1 MPELAMPVTLNTD
14 LLRTDLDDGVLTVW
28 IDTPDARVNTIDET
42 MIAAFE
48 AVIDAAETT
57 SEVEAL
63 VFISGK
69 DDTFIAG
76 ADLDMLKAFEQPA
89 DVRALSR
96 RAHALLDRL
105 QALDAPSVAAVHGAA
120 MGGGLEMTLGC
131 TYRIATTSSKTQ
143 MAFPEVKLGLLPGGG
158 GTQYLP
164 RLVGLQQSLPLL
176 LTGKTTYP
184 KKAKRI
190 GLVDALTHAPG
201 LHQAA
206 QKAARQLADGTLTP
220 DRPSD
225 WTDRLLESNPL
236 TRRGVYWKAGQD
248 TKKETRGN
256 YPAPPRIIECVK
268 TGLEHGL
275 EAGLDAEA
283 TAFGELVFTPE
294 SKALVSLFFAKRQA
308 DTNDHADD
316 ARPVQRMA
324 VLGAGLMGAGIADVS
339 ARDGLDVFVKDIDLK
354 HASAARKHI
363 YKTASKRTKKGIISS
378 FERDTLMERIQPVG
392 SYDALATA
400 DLIIEAVPE
409 SINLKQSVL
418 ADVEAVVSDECV
430 IASNTSSIPIADIAA
445 NAERPERVLGMHYF
459 SPVEKMPLLEIIA
472 TESTSK
478 EAVATAYE
486 VGLRQGKSVIVV
498 NDGPGFYTTRI
509 LALYMNEALLLLDE
523 GADALQVE
531 TAMKDFGFPMGPY
544 ELFDLV
550 GIDVAAK
557 ITEVMGRYLE
567 GDRYRISEAASPV
580 AEAGLHGQ
588 KTKRGFYTYE
598 GSGSDPKRGDFNPGI
613 YRFFGGSDR
622 ADIDPKAVQQRL
634 ALTMVNEALRC
645 LDEDI
650 LRDPVD
656 GDIGAVFGLGFPPF
670 RGGPFRYVDAE
681 GAGRIQQL
689 LHRHMQEHGDRFTP
703 AESLV
708 RHAQNGTTYHGDS
721 A

>member
-1 MPELAMPVTLNTD
+1 MPVTLDTD
-14 LLRTDLDDGVLTVW
+14 LLRTDFDDGVLTVW
-28 IDTPDARVNTIDET
+28 IDQPDASVNTIDEA
-42 MIAAFE
+42 MIAGFE
-48 AVIDAAETT
+48 EVLDAVESS

-76 ADLDMLKAFEQPA
+76 ADLDMLKSFEQPA

-96 RAHALLDRL
+96 RGQALIARL
-105 QALDAPSVAAVHGAA
+105 QSLDAPSVAAIHGAA

-143 MAFPEVKLGLLPGGG
+143 MAAPEVKLGLLPGSG

-164 RLVGLQQSLPLL
+164 RLVGLQQSLPMM

-190 GLVDALTHAPG
+190 GLVDELTHAPG

-206 QKAARQLADGTLTP
+206 KKAARQLADGSLTP
-220 DRPSD
+220 NRPSD

-248 TKKETRGN
+248 TQKETRGN

-268 TGLEHGL
+268 TGLEQGL

-308 DTNDHADD
+308 DTNDHADE
-316 ARPVQRMA
+316 ARSVQRMA

-339 ARDGLDVFVKDIDLK
+339 ARDGIDVFVKDIDLER
-354 HASAARKHI
+354 AATARKHV
-363 YKTASKRTKKGIISS
+363 YDTATKRYKKGIISS
-378 FERDTLMERIQPVG
+378 FERDTLVERIQPVG
-392 SYDALATA
+392 SYEGLATS

-409 SINLKQSVL
+409 NIDLKQNVL
-418 ADVEAVVSDECV
+418 ADVEAVVSDDCV
-430 IASNTSSIPIADIAA
+430 IASNTSSIPIADIAEDA
-445 NAERPERVLGMHYF
+445 THPERVLGMHYF

-472 TESTSK
+472 TESTST

-486 VGLRQGKSVIVV
+486 TGLRQGKSVIVV

-509 LALYMNEALLLLDE
+509 LALYMNEALLLLEE
-523 GADALQVE
+523 GTDALQVE

-580 AEAGLHGQ
+580 AESGLHGQ
-588 KTKRGFYTYE
+588 KTQHGFYRYE

-613 YRFFGGSDR
+613 YQFFGGSER
-622 ADIDPKAVQQRL
+622 SDIDKNTVQYRL

-645 LDEDI
+645 LDEGI
-650 LRDPVD
+650 LRSPVD

-681 GAGRIQQL
+681 SPGRILQL
-689 LHRHMQEHGDRFTP
+689 LHHYAHTHGDRFTP

-708 RHAQNGTTYHGDS
+708 AHAENGTTYHGE

>member
-1 MPELAMPVTLNTD
+1 MPVTLDTD

-28 IDTPDARVNTIDET
+28 IDQPDASVNTIDES
-42 MIAAFE
+42 MIDAFE
-48 AVIDAAETT
+48 SAIERAETDAD
-57 SEVEAL
+57 VKAL
-63 VFISGK
+63 VFISAK
-69 DDTFIAG
+69 TDSFIAG
-76 ADLDMLKAFEQPA
+76 ADLDMLKSFEQPA

-96 RAHALLDRL
+96 RAHALLERL
-105 QALDAPSVAAVHGAA
+105 QNLDAPSVAAIHGPA

-164 RLVGLQQSLPLL
+164 RLIGLQQSLPLL

-190 GLVDALTHAPG
+190 GLVDALTHPPG

-206 QKAARQLADGTLTP
+206 KKAARQLADGTLSP

-236 TRRGVYWKAGQD
+236 TRRGVYWKAAQD

-268 TGLEHGL
+268 TGLEQGL
-275 EAGLDAEA
+275 EAGKE
-283 TAFGELVFTPE
+283 TEIRHFSELVFTPE
-294 SKALVSLFFAKRQA
+294 SRALVGLFFAKRQA
-308 DTNDHADD
+308 DTNDHADQ
-316 ARPVQRMA
+316 ALPVERIA

-339 ARDGLDVFVKDIDLK
+339 ARDGLDVYMKDIDLK
-354 HASAARKHI
+354 QATMARKHV
-363 YKTASKRTKKGIISS
+363 YDTATKRYKKGIISS
-378 FERDTLMERIQPVG
+378 FERDTLIERIQPVD
-392 SYDALATA
+392 SYEALAPS
-400 DLIIEAVPE
+400 DVVIEAVPE
-409 SINLKQSVL
+409 DIDLKQNVL
-418 ADVEAVVSDECV
+418 ADVEAVVSDDCV

-459 SPVEKMPLLEIIA
+459 SPVHQMPLLEIIV
-472 TESTSK
+472 TDDTS
-478 EAVATAYE
+478 EAALATAYD

-509 LALYMNEALLLLDE
+509 LALYMNEALLLLEE
-523 GADALQVE
+523 GADAQQID

-567 GDRYRISEAASPV
+567 GDRYRISEAASPL
-580 AEAGLHGQ
+580 AKAGLHGQ
-588 KTKRGFYTYE
+588 KTKSGFYTY
-598 GSGSDPKRGDFNPGI
+598 SGNPKDPDREDFNTGI
-613 YRFFGGSDR
+613 YRFFGGSER
-622 ADIDPKAVQQRL
+622 SDIDVQTVQHRL
-634 ALTMVNEALRC
+634 ALSMVNEAIRC

-650 LRDPVD
+650 LLNPVD

-670 RGGPFRYVDAE
+670 RGGPFRYADTE
-681 GAGRIQQL
+681 GPARLRQL
-689 LHRHMQEHGDRFTP
+689 LQRLVMEHGPRFTP
-703 AESLV
+703 ADSLV
-708 RHAQNGTTYHGDS
+708 RHADKGTTYHS
-721 A
+721 AA

>member
-1 MPELAMPVTLNTD
+1 MTLDTD

-28 IDTPDARVNTIDET
+28 IDTPDARVNTIDES

-48 AVIDAAETT
+48 AVIEQAET
-57 SEVEAL
+57 SPEVEAL

-76 ADLDMLKAFEQPA
+76 ADLDMLKSFAQPS

-96 RAHALLDRL
+96 RAHALLERL
-105 QALDAPSVAAVHGAA
+105 QALDAPSVAAIHGAA

-143 MAFPEVKLGLLPGGG
+143 MALPEVKLGLLPGGG

-164 RLVGLQQSLPLL
+164 RLVGLQQSLPMMLA
-176 LTGKTTYP
+176 GKTAYP

-206 QKAARQLADGTLTP
+206 KKAARQLADGTLTP
-220 DRPSD
+220 NRPSD

-236 TRRGVYWKAGQD
+236 TRRGVYWKAAQD
-248 TKKETRGN
+248 TEKETRGN

-283 TAFGELVFTPE
+283 AAFGELVFTPE

-308 DTNDHADD
+308 DTNDHADA
-316 ARPVQRMA
+316 ARSVQHMA

-339 ARDGLDVFVKDIDLK
+339 ARDGLDVFVKDVDLER
-354 HASAARKHI
+354 ASAARKHI
-363 YKTASKRTKKGIISS
+363 YKTASKRKKKGIISS

-392 SYDALATA
+392 SYEALAPS
-400 DLIIEAVPE
+400 DLVIEAVPE
-409 SINLKQSVL
+409 SIDLKQSVL
-418 ADVEAVVSDECV
+418 ADVEAAVSDTCV

-445 NAERPERVLGMHYF
+445 NAVHPERVLGMHYF

-509 LALYMNEALLLLDE
+509 LALYMNEALLLLEE

-531 TAMKDFGFPMGPY
+531 RAMKDFGFPMGPY

-567 GDRYRISEAASPV
+567 GDRYRISQAASPV

-588 KTKRGFYTYE
+588 KTKRGFYAYE
-598 GSGSDPKRGDFNPGI
+598 GGGSDPKRGEFNPSI
-613 YRFFGGSDR
+613 YRFFGGSNR
-622 ADIDPKAVQQRL
+622 SDIDPKAVQHRL

-645 LDEDI
+645 FDEDV
-650 LRDPVD
+650 LRSPVD

-681 GAGRIQQL
+681 GPGRIQQL
-689 LHRHMQEHGDRFTP
+689 LLRHVQQHGDRFAP
-703 AESLV
+703 ADSLT
-708 RHAQNGTTYHGDS
+708 RHAQDGTTYHDD

>member
-1 MPELAMPVTLNTD
+1 MPVTLDTD

-28 IDTPDARVNTIDET
+28 IDQPDASVNTIDEA
-42 MIAAFE
+42 MINAFE
-48 AVIDAAETT
+48 LAIEHAET
-57 SEVEAL
+57 SADVEAL

-69 DDTFIAG
+69 ANSFIAG
-76 ADLDMLKAFEQPA
+76 ADLDMLKSFDQPA

-96 RAHALLDRL
+96 RGHALINRL
-105 QALDAPSVAAVHGAA
+105 QSLDAPSVAAIHGAA

-143 MAFPEVKLGLLPGGG
+143 MALPEVKLGLLPGSG

-164 RLVGLQQSLPLL
+164 RLVGLQQSLPMM

-206 QKAARQLADGTLTP
+206 KKAARQLADGTLTP
-220 DRPSD
+220 DRPAD

-236 TRRGVYWKAGQD
+236 TRRGVYWKAAQD
-248 TKKETRGN
+248 TQKQTRGN

-268 TGLEHGL
+268 AGLENGL

-283 TAFGELVFTPE
+283 AAFGELVFTPE

-308 DTNDHADD
+308 DTNDDADK
-316 ARPVQRMA
+316 ARPVSRIA

-339 ARDGLDVFVKDIDLK
+339 ARDGLDVFVKDVDLER
-354 HASAARKHI
+354 AATARKHV
-363 YKTASKRTKKGIISS
+363 YKTASKRKKKGIISS

-392 SYDALATA
+392 SYEGLATS
-400 DLIIEAVPE
+400 DLVIEAVPE
-409 SINLKQSVL
+409 DINLKQNVL
-418 ADVEAVVSDECV
+418 ADVEAVVSDDCV
-430 IASNTSSIPIADIAA
+430 IASNTSSIPIADIAEHA
-445 NAERPERVLGMHYF
+445 AHPERVLGMHYF

-478 EAVATAYE
+478 EAVATAYD

-509 LALYMNEALLLLDE
+509 LALYMNEALLLLEE
-523 GADALQVE
+523 GADALQIE
-531 TAMKDFGFPMGPY
+531 NAMKDFGFPMGPY

-557 ITEVMGRYLE
+557 ITEVMGHYLE

-580 AEAGLHGQ
+580 ANAGLHGQ
-588 KTKRGFYTYE
+588 KTKTGFYRYE
-598 GSGSDPKRGDFNPGI
+598 GSGSDPERGDFNKGI
-613 YRFFGGSDR
+613 YHFFGGGERS
-622 ADIDPKAVQQRL
+622 DIDVQAVQQRL

-645 LDEDI
+645 FDEGI

-681 GAGRIQQL
+681 GPGRIHQL
-689 LHRHMQEHGDRFTP
+689 LQRYTQTHGDRFMP
-703 AESLV
+703 ASSLS
-708 RHAQNGTTYHGDS
+708 RHAEDGTTYHGEG
-721 A
+721 